1 MPNLPTLDGSTAVI
15 TGAGSGIGR
24 ALSLDLAARG
34 CRLALSDVNRVG
46 LEKTRAMAA
55 EKGAVEVLTAVVD
68 VRDRDAMLAH
78 AAEVAEALG
87 DVHLVVNNA
96 GVALHAGV
104 LEQSRDDLEFI
115 MDVDFWGVVN
125 GTEAF
130 LPALIASGR
139 GRLVN
144 ISSLFGLVAMPG
156 QSAYNAAKFAVR
168 GYTEALA
175 MEMAIDDKPVTVTC
189 VHPGGIRTG
198 IAKAARVAPG
208 RDAEVLA
215 DLFDRKLARMS
226 PERAA
231 QIILRAA
238 ERGRPRVTVGL
249 DAMAIHGLQR
259 VLGSGYQRIVGSVG
273 KRLLPDV
280 VGQMSAAATAKV
292 ATVASDAKA
301 AR

>member
-1 MPNLPTLDGSTAVI
+1 MSRLPDLAGSTAVI

-24 ALSLDLAARG
+24 ALALDLAARG
-34 CRLALSDVNRVG
+34 CRLAISDIDRVS
-46 LEKTRAMAA
+46 LEKTGAMAL
-55 EKGAVEVLTAVVD
+55 EKGAAGVLTSIVD
-68 VRDRDAMLAH
+68 VRDRDAMVAH
-78 AAEVAEALG
+78 AAEVAAEFG
-87 DVHLVVNNA
+87 DIHLVVNNA

-104 LEQSRDDLEFI
+104 LEQSREDLEFI

-139 GRLVN
+139 GRIVN
-144 ISSLFGLVAMPG
+144 ISSLFGLISMPG

-175 MEMAIDDKPVTVTC
+175 LEMAIDDKPVTVTC

-198 IAKAARVAPG
+198 IGRAARVAPG
-208 RDAEVLA
+208 RDAEKLA
-215 DLFDRKLARMS
+215 QLFDEKLARMA

-231 QIILRAA
+231 EIILRAA
-238 ERGRPRVTVGL
+238 EKGRPRVTVGI

-259 VLGSGYQRIVGSVG
+259 VLGSGYQRVVATVAT
-273 KRLLPDV
+273 RLLPDV
-280 VGQMSAAATAKV
+280 VLESRPTSTTVDQARKATQ
-292 ATVASDAKA
+292 
-301 AR
+301 